1 MRTSGNYRLGSIWLV
16 RFDPSVGT
24 EIRKTR
30 PAVIISGT
38 VFNRRSKV
46 TVLPLTTSQPRDQ
59 RLLSIMVP
67 VTPSNTNGLD
77 AESFLIC
84 IDPMTFDK
92 KRLVQYVGQLE
103 QEQIQQSKSILRRYL
118 DLEQ

>member
-1 MRTSGNYRLGSIWLV
+1 LGSIWLV

-46 TVLPLTTSQPRDQ
+46 TVLPLTTSNPRDR
-59 RLLSIMVP
+59 RLLSIMISI
-67 VTPSNTNGLD
+67 TPSDTNGLD
-77 AESFLIC
+77 VESFLIC
-84 IDPMTFDK
+84 VEPMTFDK
-92 KRLVQYVGQLE
+92 KRLVKYIGQLE
-103 QEQIQQSKSILRRYL
+103 DNQIQQFKSILRRYL
-118 DLEQ
+118 DFN